1 VLPWT
6 AERKVAIALSY
17 LQCHDSGAFESA
29 AVVVLTAAFSN
40 QIQALIKREWLKKL
54 PPSHGIGDMMTYYS
68 MVSVVMTVFFP
79 QIGTK

>member
-6 AERKVAIALSY
+6 AERKVPIALSC
-17 LQCHDSGAFESA
+17 LQCRDSGAFESA

-40 QIQALIKREWLKKL
+40 QIQALIKGKWLKKL
-54 PPSHGIGDMMTYYS
+54 TPSHGIGDMMACYS
-68 MVSVVMTVFFP
+68 MVSVVMTIFFS